1 MSRVFSIVQTW
12 GSLAQVLATR
22 GDGHDPVVE
31 GDIVGDQGGGVTGR

>member
-22 GDGHDPVVE
+22 AMAMAM
-31 GDIVGDQGGGVTGR
+31 IR

>member
-22 GDGHDPVVE
+22 AMAMAMIRWSKAILWATKVAA
-31 GDIVGDQGGGVTGR
+31 